1 MRSKLQLVLD
11 ASVEIVEKRGHR
23 SLLSHRSDNPK
34 PVFLSLDIGSSKSE
48 HMHFPFL
55 FFSFSVEGKGVKA
68 SGAGI
73 F

>member
-11 ASVEIVEKRGHR
+11 ASAEIVEKRGHR

-55 FFSFSVEGKGVKA
+55 FFLFLLKA
-68 SGAGI
+68 RE
-73 F
+73 